1 MITMKL
7 RNIKLLWIWIICL
20 LVTGNGKK
28 SKDKV
33 TRIGLAMAAGMLSPW
48 SDGLLVSQDNDL
60 RHQSGQWSTVI
71 VFEAPESDLRFHQL
85 LNSLHRTASV

>member
-1 MITMKL
+1 
-7 RNIKLLWIWIICL
+7 
-20 LVTGNGKK
+20 
-28 SKDKV
+28 
-33 TRIGLAMAAGMLSPW
+33 MAAGMLSPW